1 MTTVLKT
8 KIVRKRTVKLKVIPK
23 LPANTIS
30 GPAISVAKSNGI
42 YTIGTDYSL
51 LAELTSF
58 DPTQERVLI
67 YNPTTEIWNVV
78 SLANLVNNATA
89 TTEIITAGSSY
100 QAGANDKLILVN
112 KIVGSAT
119 AIQLP
124 LSSLKVGPVRVV
136 DFKGDANT
144 NKITVSATGSDT
156 FNGGFTSW
164 TISGGGASVLFTPV
178 SGIGYA
184 VS

>member
-1 MTTVLKT
+1 MTVILKT
-8 KIVRKRTVKLKVIPK
+8 KIVRKRSIKLKVIPK
-23 LPANTIS
+23 LPANTIN
-30 GPAISVAKSNGI
+30 GPAIAVSKANGT
-42 YTIGTDYSL
+42 YTIGADYSL
-51 LAELTSF
+51 LAELTAF
-58 DPTQERVLI
+58 DPSQERVLI
-67 YNPTTEIWNVV
+67 YNPSLEVWNVV

-89 TTEIITAGSSY
+89 TTVIITAGSTY
-100 QAGANDKLILVN
+100 AAGVNDNLIAVN
-112 KIVGSAT
+112 KTVGSAT
-119 AIQLP
+119 AITLP

-144 NKITVSATGSDT
+144 NNITISAAGSDK

-164 TISGGGASVLFTPV
+164 TIRGAGASVLFTPV